1 MVIYRDFA
9 IFAYRNEFLIEIMK
23 HLYLLLVAILLTLT
37 SCGKINL
44 LTLEDERQLGEQA
57 KTEIASNPQEYPI
70 LNKATNPQAYA
81 FIEGVALDILNSGQV
96 QNRDNFQ
103 WEVYIIKRDDVLNAF
118 CTPGGKIYFYT
129 GLMKYLDNS
138 SAVAGV
144 MGHEIAHADRRHS
157 GKQLT
162 SQMGLQFLLQIVAG
176 ASGQDIAQ
184 MVGVLAG
191 LGSLKFGRDHEK
203 EADDYSVKYLCPT
216 KYQTDGAHYFFKKL
230 IDKGQANSGT
240 PTFLS
245 THPDPGDRVANIQS
259 QAAATAGSCSSKT
272 ENYASDTKY
281 LQLRTTL

>member
-1 MVIYRDFA
+1 MNVFW
-9 IFAYRNEFLIEIMK
+9 K
-23 HLYLLLVAILLTLT
+23 LLLGIAIMTVT

-57 KTEIASNPQEYPI
+57 KAEIASNPQEYPI
-70 LNKATNPQAYA
+70 LPKSANPAAYQ

-96 QNRDNFQ
+96 QNRDNFN
-103 WEVYIIKRDDVLNAF
+103 WEIYIIKRDDVLNAF

-162 SQMGLQFLLQIVAG
+162 SQMGLQVLLQIVSG
-176 ASGQDIAQ
+176 TSGQDIAQ
-184 MVGVLAG
+184 MVGLLAG
-191 LGSLKFGRDHEK
+191 VGSLKFGRDHEK
-203 EADDYSVKYLCPT
+203 EADEYSVRYLCPT
-216 KYQTDGAHYFFKKL
+216 RYQTDGAHYFFKKL
-230 IDKGQANSGT
+230 IDEGQANSGT

-259 QAAATAGSCSSKT
+259 TAAATGGCVSKT
-272 ENYASDTKY
+272 EGYTNDSKY
-281 LQLRTTL
+281 LQLRSTL

>member
-1 MVIYRDFA
+1 MKLVIHL
-9 IFAYRNEFLIEIMK
+9 FLC
-23 HLYLLLVAILLTLT
+23 LATL
-37 SCGKINL
+37 SIVGCGKINL

-57 KTEIASNPQEYPI
+57 KAEIASNPGEFPI
-70 LNKATNPQAYA
+70 LSKASNPQAYA
-81 FIEGVALDILNSGQV
+81 FIEGLATDILNSGQV

-176 ASGQDIAQ
+176 TSGQDIAQ

-203 EADDYSVKYLCPT
+203 EADEYSVKYLCPT
-216 KYQTDGAHYFFKKL
+216 RYQTDGAHYFFKKL
-230 IDKGQANSGT
+230 IDEGQANSGT

-259 QAAATAGSCSSKT
+259 QAAAAGGCVSKS
-272 ENYASDTKY
+272 ENYTNDAKY
-281 LQLRTTL
+281 LQLRSTL

>member
-1 MVIYRDFA
+1 MNLFINLFFCFA
-9 IFAYRNEFLIEIMK
+9 
-23 HLYLLLVAILLTLT
+23 TL
-37 SCGKINL
+37 SIIGCGKINL
-44 LTLEDERQLGEQA
+44 LTIADERQLGEQA
-57 KTEIASNPQEYPI
+57 KAEIASNPGEFP
-70 LNKATNPQAYA
+70 LLPKAVYPQAYA
-81 FIEGVALDILNSGQV
+81 FIEGLAADILSSGQV

-103 WEVYIIKRDDVLNAF
+103 WEVYIIKRDDILNAF

-176 ASGQDIAQ
+176 TSGQDIAQ

-191 LGSLKFGRDHEK
+191 LGSLKYGRDHEK
-203 EADDYSVKYLCPT
+203 EADEYSVKYLCPT
-216 KYQTDGAHYFFKKL
+216 RYQTDGAHYFFKKL
-230 IDKGQANSGT
+230 IDEGQANSGT

-259 QAAATAGSCSSKT
+259 QAAVAGGCVSKS
-272 ENYASDTKY
+272 ENYTNDAKY
-281 LQLRTTL
+281 LQLRSTL

>member
-1 MVIYRDFA
+1 MR
-9 IFAYRNEFLIEIMK
+9 
-23 HLYLLLVAILLTLT
+23 HLYLVFSILLITLT

-57 KTEIASNPQEYPI
+57 KAEIASNPQEYPI
-70 LNKATNPQAYA
+70 LPKSSNPQAYA
-81 FIEGVALDILNSGQV
+81 FIEGLATDILNSGQV

-118 CTPGGKIYFYT
+118 CTPGGKIYFYS

-176 ASGQDIAQ
+176 SSGQDIAQ
-184 MVGVLAG
+184 MVGTLAG
-191 LGSLKFGRDHEK
+191 LGTLKFGRDHEK
-203 EADDYSVKYLCPT
+203 EADEYSVKYLCPT
-216 KYQTDGAHYFFKKL
+216 RYQTDGAHYFFKKL
-230 IDKGQANSGT
+230 IDDGQGSSGT

-259 QAAATAGSCSSKT
+259 QAAAAGGCVSKT
-272 ENYASDTKY
+272 ENYASDSKY
-281 LQLRTTL
+281 LQLRSTL

>member
-1 MVIYRDFA
+1 MMKSLVHLLFVFIVIS
-9 IFAYRNEFLIEIMK
+9 
-23 HLYLLLVAILLTLT
+23 LT

-57 KTEIASNPQEYPI
+57 KAEIASNPQEFPV
-70 LNKATNPQAYA
+70 LSKTSNPQAYA
-81 FIEGVALDILNSGQV
+81 FIEGIAQDILNSGQV

-162 SQMGLQFLLQIVAG
+162 SQMGLQILLQIVAG
-176 ASGQDIAQ
+176 SSGQDIAQ
-184 MVGVLAG
+184 MVGLLAG
-191 LGSLKFGRDHEK
+191 IGSLKFSRDHEE
-203 EADDYSVKYLCPT
+203 EADTYSVKYLCPT
-216 KYQTDGAHYFFKKL
+216 KYQTDGAHFFFKKL
-230 IDKGQANSGT
+230 IDDGQANSGT

-245 THPDPGDRVANIQS
+245 THPDPGDRVSNIQS
-259 QAAATAGSCSSKT
+259 QASAAGGCVSKT
-272 ENYASDTKY
+272 ENYTNDTKY

>member
-1 MVIYRDFA
+1 MK
-9 IFAYRNEFLIEIMK
+9 IFTYLFLIGWTI
-23 HLYLLLVAILLTLT
+23 ALT

-57 KTEIASNPQEYPI
+57 KAEIASNPQEFPI
-70 LNKATNPQAYA
+70 LNKASNPQAYA
-81 FIEGVALDILNSGQV
+81 FIEGIAQDILNSGQV

-162 SQMGLQFLLQIVAG
+162 SQMGLQILLQIVAG
-176 ASGQDIAQ
+176 TSGQDIAQ
-184 MVGVLAG
+184 MVGLLAG
-191 LGSLKFGRDHEK
+191 IGSLKFSRDHES
-203 EADDYSVKYLCPT
+203 EADEYSVRYLCPT
-216 KYQTDGAHYFFKKL
+216 KYQTDGAHFFFKKL
-230 IDKGQANSGT
+230 IDEGQANSGT
-240 PTFLS
+240 PSFLS

-259 QAAATAGSCSSKT
+259 QANSIGGCVTKT
-272 ENYASDTKY
+272 ENYSNDTKY
-281 LQLRTTL
+281 LQLRATL

>member
-1 MVIYRDFA
+1 MKRFLGLLFGVNL
-9 IFAYRNEFLIEIMK
+9 IF
-23 HLYLLLVAILLTLT
+23 LT

-57 KTEIASNPQEYPI
+57 KAEIASNPSEFPI
-70 LNKATNPQAYA
+70 LPKSSYPQAYA
-81 FIEGVALDILNSGQV
+81 FIEGVASDILNSGQV

-162 SQMGLQFLLQIVAG
+162 SQMGLQILLQIVAG
-176 ASGQDIAQ
+176 TSGQDISQ
-184 MVGVLAG
+184 MVGLLAG
-191 LGSLKFGRDHEK
+191 IGSLKFSRDHEK
-203 EADDYSVKYLCPT
+203 EADEYSVKYLCPT
-216 KYQTDGAHYFFKKL
+216 KYQTDGAHFFFKKL
-230 IDKGQANSGT
+230 IDEGQANSGN

-245 THPDPGDRVANIQS
+245 THPDPGDRVSNIQG
-259 QAAATAGSCSSKT
+259 QAASASGCGSKT
-272 ENYASDTKY
+272 ENYSNDTKY
-281 LQLRTTL
+281 LQIRSTL

>member
-1 MVIYRDFA
+1 MKNIKYLS
-9 IFAYRNEFLIEIMK
+9 FLMIMIS
-23 HLYLLLVAILLTLT
+23 LM
-37 SCGKINL
+37 SCGKVNL

-57 KTEIASNPQEYPI
+57 KAEIAANPQEFPI
-70 LNKATNPQAYA
+70 LPKSQNPQAYA
-81 FIEGVALDILNSGQV
+81 FIEEVASNILNSGQV
-96 QNRDNFQ
+96 ANRDNFT

-162 SQMGLQFLLQIVAG
+162 SQMGMQFLLQIIAG
-176 ASGQDIAQ
+176 ASGQDVAQ
-184 MVGVLAG
+184 MVGMLAG
-191 LGSLKFGRDHEK
+191 LGSLQFSRDHEK
-203 EADDYSVKYLCPT
+203 DADEYSVRYLCPT

-230 IDKGQANSGT
+230 IDQGQGSQG

-245 THPDPGDRVANIQS
+245 THPDPGDRVVNIQT
-259 QAAATAGSCSSKT
+259 QAAASAGCASKT
-272 ENYASDTKY
+272 ENYTNDTKY
-281 LQLRTTL
+281 LQLRSTL